1 MLGTFYIQ
9 YQQLL
14 KTCGKVTDIIPI
26 MQMRTLRLQLGKVTE
41 LVSCTATPG
50 RGPSYVTG

>member
-1 MLGTFYIQ
+1 MSGTCYIQ

-14 KTCGKVTDIIPI
+14 KTCCKVSDIIPI
-26 MQMRTLRLQLGKVTE
+26 MQKRTLRLKLGKVTE
-41 LVSCTATPG
+41 LASCTATPG